1 MFIIFFCTRFLKR
14 KRYDKF
20 YGLCLIFQMSHI
32 RSSEKF
38 LSFYKEMMDAN
49 VSVLYHFIELRM
61 IHFVLSK

>member
-38 LSFYKEMMDAN
+38 LSFYKEMMDARRFPF
-49 VSVLYHFIELRM
+49 YI
-61 IHFVLSK
+61 ILSDYV